1 MLLILDDMNKYLS
14 LSVFYLLIGIL
25 FLFLVIFIQF
35 RDLNLNIFL
44 LKDLKF
50 LVSNRVED
58 NQYVLDNLTLSI
70 RGIKINLSKTKPL
83 IIPENDLHL
92 YPISYKVQ
100 DNAIYVYFENNIF
113 LLFSFDSD
121 NNFNVSS
128 NLSKKLLMSYE
139 IEDDYKVLFDKN
151 IIIKGSGSHF
161 DVSLGKHSQMSER
174 EISVSPQEVFQI
186 GNLVEESRTSE
197 ELVFKGH
204 SRDIKLDVNSN
215 LIYSLIRKVSKEN
228 FNLALIRFRDK
239 AYASWSDKS
248 SFSVEKGG
256 WRRGDVY
263 FFDEDI
269 FIYLLAESLTRP
281 NYEDIFSKLKS
292 LVSLNENHLTYL
304 SASYYVDA
312 DKIDKFFH
320 YLSVNKTF
328 INSLETDKL
337 LRYLKEDSYLLE
349 KIFLSEN
356 VSILNDALNILR
368 EPEVIL
374 TSGFNLIQAY
384 NVLSNYIIFLQF
396 DNNSF
401 VLDKLKEELIKFV
414 STLFSVTSDGKVYV
428 SGNKNDLSWDF
439 EYTLKIAGLIKRLA
453 AQLGCDLI
461 LDLAFNAIYYSLLKP
476 DIDKIPYENYYADI
490 VENDYIPKFSLFPNL
505 GVGHWIYGAS
515 KIVNF
520 KFSDTFYSID
530 FNHSLNSPGYFFFK
544 GIPRPTLVRFRNIDW
559 FTDPQFYIY
568 SDGWRYY
575 LDNNILVLK
584 ITPKKSDDTKI
595 LLRFD
600 DLEVFG
606 KINE

>member
-1 MLLILDDMNKYLS
+1 MNKYLS